1 MSDVSGI
8 PYMGPM
14 GQGNFFAPTFSYNPQ
29 INPSAGYAGPAAYSQ
44 GYLNNLFAT
53 TQASLTANADRM
65 MQWSLSPSAGYFG
78 EGGGGNSMWS
88 GGTGGT
94 FDYSNAGTGLTR
106 QQLQQPWLNS
116 DGSANNVVGGG
127 ANNPFAGGSLPPST
141 SYTSTPT
148 GGDFFPALQSPSYG
162 GGGVGGDW
170 SQFSRTFDMPSVND
184 FRTGGTAG
192 GGFGGNPSLDWS
204 HLFQGGGGKTTDPYP
219 GMSMPGGLN
228 APMTVPQQSG
238 GVTAPTT
245 MPQQPSRLDAP
256 MEGAPSSSLDWST
269 LFPSGD
275 PAPGMAMPGGLG
287 SPMTV
292 PEAQGPAKGPEGAAA
307 PAPDGTRTYDFA
319 PMFEGGGG
327 FGTGGA
333 DTSQLFGANA
343 GSLGGNAFSYNP
355 YTTSGSQDTSGST
368 ADDLAAQARA
378 RLADIIGSPETE
390 KAVAQANKT
399 TGRTAESAREAG
411 GPVTSDAA
419 TGDIPL
425 PRERPAEGAYP
436 QFLGRR
442 LERPEANVPRPPAD
456 IPVFP
461 DRRLAPNGQE
471 PEAFIV
477 HHTGGRGDPANVV
490 ADWKAHRPGVG
501 SQYIMGRDGV
511 IHDTL
516 NEYGYGG
523 TGHIHPSF
531 SGDNSGIPGAGGLK
545 NANVVGM
552 EIVAN
557 NDRDMTPAQ
566 IASLKQFAERNYPDT
581 PFYGHSEVS
590 SNRDNE
596 GIRGS
601 QDILEARPPIFNFDW
616 SNAPIPGPEN
626 GPPRPPADIP
636 DPRVSGAGFNAL
648 DAAAKPPGP
657 SGVEK
662 AQTFLN
668 RSLQSILTE
677 HSPENLGKA
686 GMFLDLKQSMRQA
699 LQGPLGGQI
708 MSGLQPKVGSLG
720 ITREDLAKAIANP
733 AARFAGGDELLNAAG
748 ATPAGTGATASSYWN
763 IPKEGTPEW
772 NAEVYEPALG
782 GSVVMRRGDETTG
795 GASHYDDFPRTGNI
809 EDRRNE
815 FLTTTERAAL
825 PPYGYYGGPPP
836 EAAATPLS
844 GALGLGDLPVPR
856 GGATTAAARPQRAAG
871 DDSTDNRFDEAF
883 NAFQPSMQDFQSP
896 ANDYSMFQQPASRA
910 DLARVKMDF
919 GGGFSSS
926 PEPRQGGVGP
936 QAELTPDFMDVIQE
950 VESSGN
956 PDKVK
961 GSYKGLYQLDN
972 AEFRKYGG
980 TGSIFDPEQN
990 TLAAGAKMVDENQRV
1005 QDILGRELSPVEQYM
1020 VHQQGVGGALA
1031 HLRNPDQP
1039 AWKSMLGTAEG
1050 RQKGE
1055 DWAKEA
1061 IWGNMTPEM
1070 KKQFGNVNNVTSR
1083 DFLSTWEDRY
1093 YGILNR

>member
-1 MSDVSGI
+1 MSQAAACPAMRLGGISGATT
-8 PYMGPM
+8 PPAGCYGFEL
-14 GQGNFFAPTFSYNPQ
+14 GQRRVDGMLRHIKKPTFAELYV
-29 INPSAGYAGPAAYSQ
+29 AETADGAARR
-44 GYLNNLFAT
+44 LWL
-53 TQASLTANADRM
+53 ADFRADLI
-65 MQWSLSPSAGYFG
+65 S
-78 EGGGGNSMWS
+78 
-88 GGTGGT
+88 
-94 FDYSNAGTGLTR
+94 GLTVAIVALPLSMAIAIASGVTPER
-106 QQLQQPWLNS
+106 GLYT
-116 DGSANNVVGGG
+116 AVVGG
-127 ANNPFAGGSLPPST
+127 FIVS
-141 SYTSTPT
+141 
-148 GGDFFPALQSPSYG
+148 PARRQP
-162 GGGVGGDW
+162 VPDR
-170 SQFSRTFDMPSVND
+170 RT
-184 FRTGGTAG
+184 RR
-192 GGFGGNPSLDWS
+192 
-204 HLFQGGGGKTTDPYP
+204 
-219 GMSMPGGLN
+219 
-228 APMTVPQQSG
+228 
-238 GVTAPTT
+238 
-245 MPQQPSRLDAP
+245 RLHRA
-256 MEGAPSSSLDWST
+256 
-269 LFPSGD
+269 
-275 PAPGMAMPGGLG
+275 
-287 SPMTV
+287 
-292 PEAQGPAKGPEGAAA
+292 
-307 PAPDGTRTYDFA
+307 
-319 PMFEGGGG
+319 
-327 FGTGGA
+327 GGA
-333 DTSQLFGANA
+333 DG
-343 GSLGGNAFSYNP
+343 
-355 YTTSGSQDTSGST
+355 
-368 ADDLAAQARA
+368 RA
-378 RLADIIGSPETE
+378 
-390 KAVAQANKT
+390 
-399 TGRTAESAREAG
+399 
-411 GPVTSDAA
+411 
-419 TGDIPL
+419 
-425 PRERPAEGAYP
+425 PRRRWRHPCHHD
-436 QFLGRR
+436 GRR
-442 LERPEANVPRPPAD
+442 V
-456 IPVFP
+456 P
-461 DRRLAPNGQE
+461 DRRRAAAARHLHQIHSLSGDRGVYRRHRRHHLREPAQGSPRHLAGRQGAGRID
-471 PEAFIV
+471 PEA
-477 HHTGGRGDPANVV
+477 G
-490 ADWKAHRPGVG
+490 
-501 SQYIMGRDGV
+501 
-511 IHDTL
+511 
-516 NEYGYGG
+516 
-523 TGHIHPSF
+523 
-531 SGDNSGIPGAGGLK
+531 
-545 NANVVGM
+545 
-552 EIVAN
+552 
-557 NDRDMTPAQ
+557 
-566 IASLKQFAERNYPDT
+566 
-581 PFYGHSEVS
+581 
-590 SNRDNE
+590 
-596 GIRGS
+596 
-601 QDILEARPPIFNFDW
+601 
-616 SNAPIPGPEN
+616 
-626 GPPRPPADIP
+626 
-636 DPRVSGAGFNAL
+636 
-648 DAAAKPPGP
+648 
-657 SGVEK
+657 
-662 AQTFLN
+662 

-763 IPKEGTPEW
+763 IPKEGTPGW